1 MSALHFSQADQTFRS
16 TWFVCDVSDPKS
28 ALRGHYVIDDFGMLA
43 RSEWKSRYFS
53 LANADLHEY
62 DDEAMHTY
70 WPEAMLPQ
78 PPEPPKRTVVIGPEA
93 TREFARI
100 QAKLERWELQ
110 HLRALAA
117 EQAERIEQ
125 LEQQLA
131 AADDLA
137 EFWRDAHH
145 TLVDHLDHDSEDAR
159 CIGLTKDGALLVVR
173 TGGAA

>member
-1 MSALHFSQADQTFRS
+1 MSALRLFPPDQASRFA
-16 TWFVCDVSDPKS
+16 WFVCDPSDAAS
-28 ALRGHYVIDDFGMLA
+28 TMRGYYVIDDFGMLA
-43 RSEWKSRYFS
+43 RSDWDSRYFS

-62 DDEAMHTY
+62 DDEAMRAY
-70 WPEAMLPQ
+70 WPASMLQQ
-78 PPEPPKRTVVIGPEA
+78 PPAPPKHTVVIGPEA
-93 TREFARI
+93 AREFARI

-110 HLRALAA
+110 HLRTLAA

-131 AADDLA
+131 AADDSA

-145 TLVDHLDHDSEDAR
+145 SLADHLDADTADGR

-173 TGGAA
+173 AGGAA